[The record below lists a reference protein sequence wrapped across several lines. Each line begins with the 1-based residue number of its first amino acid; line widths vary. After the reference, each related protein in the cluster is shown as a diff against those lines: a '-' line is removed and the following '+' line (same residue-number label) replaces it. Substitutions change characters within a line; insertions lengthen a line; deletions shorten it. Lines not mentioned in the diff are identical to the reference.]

1 MLRAVRKAVKRVA
14 IAGRT
19 LRAGVRV
26 GKGCEIGIGARF
38 EGLNVLGNGVRFD
51 GSLGR
56 GSYIGAGSTI
66 RASIGRYC
74 SIAGLVRTVH
84 GRHPVSRYVSTHP
97 AFFSTAKQA
106 GFTFVDQ
113 TTFDEAGPGIVI
125 GNDVWIGEAAAIL
138 DGVTIA
144 DGVVVAAGA
153 LVTKSL
159 DPYGIYAGIPA
170 RKIGAR
176 FTDDQ
181 IKALLQLRWWENSPA
196 WMLAN
201 ARDFQD
207 IDSLLARVRQNK

>member
-1 MLRAVRKAVKRVA
+1 
-14 IAGRT
+14 
-19 LRAGVRV
+19 
-26 GKGCEIGIGARF
+26 
-38 EGLNVLGNGVRFD
+38 
-51 GSLGR
+51 
-56 GSYIGAGSTI
+56 
-66 RASIGRYC
+66 
-74 SIAGLVRTVH
+74 VRTVH